1 MMAASPPAAAMKAY
15 ELMRNGR
22 IEEAIV
28 LAEQAVDGAL
38 VCSPGHGFLASLLL
52 KQGRVAD
59 AERIVSAALQLATGV
74 ADAYDGLAYVS
85 MVLGK
90 HDRANAL
97 YRRATEISPQVPRFW
112 YNLAGSERSLGRLA
126 EAEAACNRAIALDPE
141 QYPSYL
147 LRSELRVQS
156 PETNHIAELQAKLA
170 GAGQEHRARVFLGFA
185 LAKEL
190 DDVQRFDEAF
200 HWFASAATARR
211 SRLSYD
217 VAGDERKLARIA
229 EAFPGTLFAEPLS
242 GARAHSPRPVDSSR
256 YIFIVG
262 LPRSGTTLVERILTG
277 LSGVRSN
284 GETENFS
291 RALLAAARGPGD
303 VFQQAAAA
311 DPNVVSANYA
321 GHSHGDTGSDRII
334 EKLPMNYLYLGAIHR
349 ALPEASILLIR
360 RSPLDSCFA
369 MYRTLFGDAY
379 PFSYDFEDLGRY
391 YAAFERLM
399 NHWRN
404 VLGER
409 LREVVYE
416 DLVREPKRIGPI
428 LAQHC
433 GIGWSDAAIEIQ
445 NNQSVSLTASA
456 AQVRRPIYGSSSGRW
471 RHYHRHLGGLIAA
484 LRRHGVSLPEGA

>member
-1 MMAASPPAAAMKAY
+1 MAASLPAAAMKAY
-15 ELMRNGR
+15 ELMRSGR

-28 LAEQAVDGAL
+28 FAEQAVDGSRI
-38 VCSPGHGFLASLLL
+38 CTPGHGFLASLLL
-52 KQGRVAD
+52 KQGRLAD
-59 AERIVSAALQLATGV
+59 AERTISAALRLPTGV
-74 ADAYDGLAYVS
+74 ADAYDGLAYAS
-85 MVLGK
+85 MALGK
-90 HDRANAL
+90 HERANAL
-97 YRRATEISPQVPRFW
+97 YRRATEISPDIPRFW
-112 YNLAGSERSLGRLA
+112 YNLAGSERSLGRLV
-126 EAEAACNRAIALDPE
+126 EAEVACDRAISLDPE

-156 PETNHIAELQAKLA
+156 PQANHIKELEAKLA
-170 GAGQEHRARVFLGFA
+170 VAGQEHRARVFLGFA

-200 HWFASAATARR
+200 HWFASAAAARR

-217 VAGDERKLARIA
+217 VAVDEHKLARIA
-229 EAFPGTLFAEPLS
+229 ESFPKSLFADPSS
-242 GARAHSPRPVDSSR
+242 GDRADTAGPVDSSR

-277 LSGVRSN
+277 LPGVRSN
-284 GETENFS
+284 GETDNFS

-311 DPNVVSANYA
+311 DPFVVCANYA
-321 GHSHGDTGSDRII
+321 GYTHDETDSDRII
-334 EKLPMNYLYLGAIHR
+334 EKLPMNYLYIGPIYR
-349 ALPEASILLIR
+349 ALPKAAVLLIR
-360 RSPLDSCFA
+360 RSPIDSCFA

-379 PFSYDFEDLGRY
+379 PFSYDFEDLARY
-391 YAAFERLM
+391 YAAYERLI

-416 DLVREPKRIGPI
+416 DLVREPKRIGQT
-428 LAQHC
+428 LAQYC
-433 GIGWSDAAIEIQ
+433 GLGWSDAALEIQ
-445 NNQSVSLTASA
+445 SNQAVSLTASA

-471 RHYHRHLGGLIAA
+471 RHYHRHLGGLITA
-484 LRRHGVSLPEGA
+484 LRRYGVSLPEEA

>member
-1 MMAASPPAAAMKAY
+1 MAASPPAAAMKAY

-38 VCSPGHGFLASLLL
+38 VCSPGHGFLASMLL
-52 KQGRVAD
+52 KQGRVLD
-59 AERIVSAALQLATGV
+59 AERIVSAALQLVTGV

-90 HDRANAL
+90 HDRANTL

-126 EAEAACNRAIALDPE
+126 EAEAACDRAIALDPE

-156 PETNHIAELQAKLA
+156 PETNHIAELQGKLA
-170 GAGQEHRARVFLGFA
+170 SAGQEHRARVFLGFA

-229 EAFPGTLFAEPLS
+229 EAFPGALFAEPLS

-277 LSGVRSN
+277 LPGVRSN

-311 DPNVVSANYA
+311 DPNVVSANYFA
-321 GHSHGDTGSDRII
+321 NSHGDTGSDRII

-416 DLVREPKRIGPI
+416 DLVREPRRIGPI

-471 RHYHRHLGGLIAA
+471 RHYHRHLGGLISA
-484 LRRHGVSLPEGA
+484 LGRHGVSLPEGA

>member
-1 MMAASPPAAAMKAY
+1 MAATPPAAAIKAY
-15 ELMRNGR
+15 ELMRDGR

-28 LAEQAVDGAL
+28 VAEQAVDGAR
-38 VCSPGHGFLASLLL
+38 VCNPGHGFLASLML

-59 AERIVSAALQLATGV
+59 AERIVSDALQLATGV

-90 HDRANAL
+90 HERANSL
-97 YRRATEISPQVPRFW
+97 YRRATELSPQVPRFW

-126 EAEAACNRAIALDPE
+126 EAEAACNRSIALDAE

-147 LRSELRVQS
+147 LRSELRVQA
-156 PETNHIAELQAKLA
+156 PEANHIAELETKLA
-170 GAGQEHRARVFLGFA
+170 RAGEEHRARMFLGFA

-190 DDVQRFDEAF
+190 DDVRRFDEAF
-200 HWFASAATARR
+200 YWFTSAAAARR
-211 SRLSYD
+211 SRLDYD
-217 VAGDERKLARIA
+217 VGSDERKLARIA
-229 EAFPGTLFAEPLS
+229 EAYPRALFAEPLS
-242 GARAHSPRPVDSSR
+242 GGCTGSVRPVDSSR

-277 LSGVRSN
+277 LPGVQSN

-291 RALLAAARGPGD
+291 RALLAGARGPGD

-311 DPNVVSANYA
+311 DPSVVAANYA
-321 GHSHGDTGSDRII
+321 VRSQGHIDGGRII

-349 ALPEASILLIR
+349 ALPDAPILLIR

-379 PFSYDFEDLGRY
+379 PFTYDFEDLGRY
-391 YAAFERLM
+391 YAAYERLM
-399 NHWRN
+399 THWRQ

-433 GIGWSDAAIEIQ
+433 GIGWSDEAIEIQ
-445 NNQSVSLTASA
+445 NNRAVSLTASA
-456 AQVRRPIYGSSSGRW
+456 AQIRRPIYGSSSGRW